1 MRWLTAYKVSGAVWR
16 CGGVAVAVW
25 VMLLC
30 ITIGVNYRCT
40 APPLATVTP
49 PRHRHTRHA
58 VSVSIP
64 PPDQPATSPPLVP
77 HSTTRYVTTS
87 SLMQFLPFSCVP
99 PWNWIVLIEFLVE
112 LFPEI
117 DSDI

>member
-1 MRWLTAYKVSGAVWR
+1 MRWLTAYKVSGVVWR
-16 CGGVAVAVW
+16 CGGGG
-25 VMLLC
+25 
-30 ITIGVNYRCT
+30 GVGNVVVYHYRCEL
-40 APPLATVTP
+40 PLYRPATATVTP

-87 SLMQFLPFSCVP
+87 SLMLEFLPVSCVP

-112 LFPEI
+112 VFPEI